1 MVCGPDTPDIMK
13 VAETPCTIVLA
24 QQQDVVMY
32 KFPITP
38 EHTDF
43 LSSVRAD
50 DLTLRIILQR
60 EDRVPMPQ
68 GQMDALRME
77 LEDLQWLDALMAL
90 MKAAG
95 NDTRVRI
102 LYLLWR
108 HGEVRVTDLA
118 VILQL
123 TPPAIS
129 RHLKM
134 LRSYGLA
141 QARRDAQAIY
151 YRLNTDAEF
160 IQSLI
165 SFFEEAALLPR
176 TGALPTHHPC

>member
-1 MVCGPDTPDIMK
+1 
-13 VAETPCTIVLA
+13 
-24 QQQDVVMY
+24 MY

-38 EHTDF
+38 EHTDV
-43 LSSVRAD
+43 LSNIGAD
-50 DLTLRIILQR
+50 DLTIQIILQR

-77 LEDLQWLDALMAL
+77 MEDLQWLDALMAL

-129 RHLKM
+129 RHLKT
-134 LRSYGLA
+134 LRSCGLA
-141 QARRDAQAIY
+141 QARRDAQTIY
-151 YRLNTDAEF
+151 YRLNTDTEF

-165 SFFEEAALLPR
+165 SFFEEAALQSR
-176 TGALPTHHPC
+176 TDALPTLRPC

>member
-1 MVCGPDTPDIMK
+1 MK

-24 QQQDVVMY
+24 QHPDVAMY
-32 KFPITP
+32 KFPGTP

-50 DLTLRIILQR
+50 DLTVRITLQR

-77 LEDLQWLDALMAL
+77 LEDQQWLDALMAL

-108 HGEVRVTDLA
+108 RGEVRVTDLA
-118 VILQL
+118 IILQL

-134 LRSYGLA
+134 LHRCGLA
-141 QARRDAQAIY
+141 QARRDAQTIY

-165 SFFEEAALLPR
+165 GFFEEAAPLSR
-176 TGALPTHHPC
+176 TDALPTHHPC

>member
-1 MVCGPDTPDIMK
+1 
-13 VAETPCTIVLA
+13 
-24 QQQDVVMY
+24 MY
-32 KFPITP
+32 KFPDTP
-38 EHTDF
+38 EHTDV
-43 LSSVRAD
+43 LSSIGAD
-50 DLTLRIILQR
+50 ELTLRIILQR
-60 EDRVPMPQ
+60 EDRDPMPQ
-68 GQMDALRME
+68 SQMDALRME
-77 LEDLQWLDALMAL
+77 LEDLEWLDALLAL

-108 HGEVRVTDLA
+108 RGEVRVTDLA

-134 LRSYGLA
+134 LRSCGLA
-141 QARRDAQAIY
+141 LAHRDAQTTY
-151 YRLNTDAEF
+151 YRLDTDAEF

-176 TGALPTHHPC
+176 TGALPMHHPY

>member
-1 MVCGPDTPDIMK
+1 M
-13 VAETPCTIVLA
+13 
-24 QQQDVVMY
+24 
-32 KFPITP
+32 
-38 EHTDF
+38 
-43 LSSVRAD
+43 
-50 DLTLRIILQR
+50 QR
-60 EDRVPMPQ
+60 EDRAPMPQ

-77 LEDLQWLDALMAL
+77 LEDQQWLDALMAL

-108 HGEVRVTDLA
+108 RGEVRVTDLA

-134 LRSYGLA
+134 LRSCGLA
-141 QARRDAQAIY
+141 QARRDAQTTY
-151 YRLNTDAEF
+151 YRLDTDAEF

-165 SFFEEAALLPR
+165 SFFEEAASPYEH
-176 TGALPTHHPC
+176 APH

>member
-1 MVCGPDTPDIMK
+1 M
-13 VAETPCTIVLA
+13 
-24 QQQDVVMY
+24 
-32 KFPITP
+32 
-38 EHTDF
+38 
-43 LSSVRAD
+43 
-50 DLTLRIILQR
+50 QR
-60 EDRVPMPQ
+60 EDRAPMPQ

-77 LEDLQWLDALMAL
+77 VEDLEWLDALMAL
-90 MKAAG
+90 MKAVG
-95 NDTRVRI
+95 NDMRVRI

-108 HGEVRVTDLA
+108 RGEVRVTDLA

-134 LRSYGLA
+134 LRSCGLA
-141 QARRDAQAIY
+141 QARRDAQTTY
-151 YRLNTDAEF
+151 YRLDTDAEF

-176 TGALPTHHPC
+176 TGVLPMHHPY

>member
-1 MVCGPDTPDIMK
+1 
-13 VAETPCTIVLA
+13 
-24 QQQDVVMY
+24 MY
-32 KFPITP
+32 KFPDTP
-38 EHTDF
+38 EHTDV
-43 LSSVRAD
+43 LSNIGAD
-50 DLTLRIILQR
+50 ELTLRTMR
-60 EDRVPMPQ
+60 EDRASMPQ

-77 LEDLQWLDALMAL
+77 VEDLEWLDALMAL
-90 MKAAG
+90 MKAVG
-95 NDTRVRI
+95 NDMRVRI

-108 HGEVRVTDLA
+108 RGEVRVTDLA

-134 LRSYGLA
+134 LRSCGLA
-141 QARRDAQAIY
+141 QARRDAQTTY
-151 YRLNTDAEF
+151 YRLDTDAEF

-176 TGALPTHHPC
+176 TGVLPMHHPY

>member
-1 MVCGPDTPDIMK
+1 
-13 VAETPCTIVLA
+13 
-24 QQQDVVMY
+24 MY
-32 KFPITP
+32 KFPGTP
-38 EHTDF
+38 EHTDV
-43 LSSVRAD
+43 LSSIEAD
-50 DLTLRIILQR
+50 DLRLRIILER
-60 EDRVPMPQ
+60 EDKVPMPQ

-90 MKAAG
+90 MKAVG

-108 HGEVRVTDLA
+108 RGEVRVTDLA

-134 LRSYGLA
+134 LRSCGLA
-141 QARRDAQAIY
+141 QARRDAQTTY
-151 YRLNTDAEF
+151 YRLDTDAEF

-165 SFFEEAALLPR
+165 SFFEEAAFLPR
-176 TGALPTHHPC
+176 TGALPTLHPC

>member
-1 MVCGPDTPDIMK
+1 
-13 VAETPCTIVLA
+13 
-24 QQQDVVMY
+24 MY
-32 KFPITP
+32 KFPGTP
-38 EHTDF
+38 EHTDV
-43 LSSVRAD
+43 LSNIGAD
-50 DLTLRIILQR
+50 ELTLRTILPR

-77 LEDLQWLDALMAL
+77 LKDLQWLDALMAL

-95 NDTRVRI
+95 NDTRLRI

-108 HGEVRVTDLA
+108 RGEVRVTDLA

-134 LRSYGLA
+134 LRSCGLA
-141 QARRDAQAIY
+141 QARRDAQTIY

-165 SFFEEAALLPR
+165 SFFEEEAPLSR
-176 TGALPTHHPC
+176 TDALPTLRPC

>member
-1 MVCGPDTPDIMK
+1 
-13 VAETPCTIVLA
+13 
-24 QQQDVVMY
+24 MY
-32 KFPITP
+32 KFPDTP
-38 EHTDF
+38 EHTDV
-43 LSSVRAD
+43 LSSIGAD
-50 DLTLRIILQR
+50 ELTLRIILQR
-60 EDRVPMPQ
+60 EDRDPMPQ

-77 LEDLQWLDALMAL
+77 VEDLQWLDALLAL

-108 HGEVRVTDLA
+108 RGEVRVTDLA

-134 LRSYGLA
+134 LRSCGLA
-141 QARRDAQAIY
+141 QARRDAQTTY
-151 YRLNTDAEF
+151 YRLDTDAEF

-176 TGALPTHHPC
+176 TGALPMHHPY

>member
-1 MVCGPDTPDIMK
+1 M
-13 VAETPCTIVLA
+13 
-24 QQQDVVMY
+24 
-32 KFPITP
+32 
-38 EHTDF
+38 
-43 LSSVRAD
+43 
-50 DLTLRIILQR
+50 QR
-60 EDRVPMPQ
+60 EDRAPMPQ

-77 LEDLQWLDALMAL
+77 LEDQQWLETLMAL
-90 MKAAG
+90 MKAVG

-108 HGEVRVTDLA
+108 RGEVRASDLA

-134 LRSYGLA
+134 LRSCGLA
-141 QARRDAQAIY
+141 QARRDAQTIY

-160 IQSLI
+160 VQSLI
-165 SFFEEAALLPR
+165 SFFEEAALQSR
-176 TGALPTHHPC
+176 TVALPTYHPC

>member
-1 MVCGPDTPDIMK
+1 
-13 VAETPCTIVLA
+13 
-24 QQQDVVMY
+24 MY
-32 KFPITP
+32 KFPDTP
-38 EHTDF
+38 EHTDV
-43 LSSVRAD
+43 LSSIGAD
-50 DLTLRIILQR
+50 ELTLRIILQR
-60 EDRVPMPQ
+60 EDRDPMPQ
-68 GQMDALRME
+68 SQMDALRME
-77 LEDLQWLDALMAL
+77 LEDLEWLDALLAL

-108 HGEVRVTDLA
+108 RGEVRVTDLA

-134 LRSYGLA
+134 LRSCGLA
-141 QARRDAQAIY
+141 LARRDAQTTY
-151 YRLNTDAEF
+151 YRLDTDAEF

-165 SFFEEAALLPR
+165 SFFEEAALLPW
-176 TGALPTHHPC
+176 TDALPIPHPY